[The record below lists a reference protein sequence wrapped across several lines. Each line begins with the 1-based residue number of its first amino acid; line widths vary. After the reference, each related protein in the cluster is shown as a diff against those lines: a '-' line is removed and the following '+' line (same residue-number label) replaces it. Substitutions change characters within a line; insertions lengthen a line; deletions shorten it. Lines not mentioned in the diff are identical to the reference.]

1 MSECNIFTEI
11 TKISGLLAIFL
22 DSALTGIPSSRIR
35 IMFTHKHVKLIY
47 HQIFN
52 IPSAM
57 IAAIPEVDIRN
68 ALDDFEVVSKLVQV
82 LGNLDNI
89 L

>member
-1 MSECNIFTEI
+1 
-11 TKISGLLAIFL
+11 
-22 DSALTGIPSSRIR
+22 
-35 IMFTHKHVKLIY
+35 MFTHKHVKSIY

-52 IPSAM
+52 TPSAM
-57 IAAIPEVDIRN
+57 IAASPEVDIRN